1 MKSRTACCLTAS
13 MGLHLALLLFLV
25 RLPLGAAQGSGGAGD
40 QGSAYLTL
48 SFARLSSGN
57 TGGSASSKLSAAVS
71 DKAKASVLSTDS
83 PSSKPAPKES
93 PKPLSKQ
100 PQREDSQQ
108 IRRETRA
115 RPAAHQVVLKRKSQK
130 KKARERN
137 KSRPVVAEKRAKM
150 AAAATVRH
158 SAGAPAVESSGNTSE
173 NTLESP
179 SRAGPGASVSTR
191 AAGTGGHGSSGTG
204 ASGSGGPGAS
214 GTAAK
219 GQGADSEGSSWDTP
233 PRCVHFIR
241 PVYPKQARRQGLEGQ
256 VLLRVFIDDRGHATR
271 AVVLQSSDTL
281 FAAPARQAALK
292 SRFKPAIRNN
302 RPVSVWV
309 KIPMRFRLDE

>member
-1 MKSRTACCLTAS
+1 MCSPWFINEKPYR
-13 MGLHLALLLFLV
+13 LLPDCFH
-25 RLPLGAAQGSGGAGD
+25 GAASLPCCCFWCACRWGQPRAAGGRAGD

-204 ASGSGGPGAS
+204 ASGSGGAWSKWYGRKRARGGLGGKFLGYAAALRSFYPPRVPQTGAPPGPGGA
-214 GTAAK
+214 GTAA
-219 GQGADSEGSSWDTP
+219 G
-233 PRCVHFIR
+233 VHR
-241 PVYPKQARRQGLEGQ
+241 
-256 VLLRVFIDDRGHATR
+256 
-271 AVVLQSSDTL
+271 
-281 FAAPARQAALK
+281 
-292 SRFKPAIRNN
+292 
-302 RPVSVWV
+302 
-309 KIPMRFRLDE
+309 